1 MPYFLAPVASFRLAP
16 LASAVAALA
25 LVPFACGGSGAS
37 GAGPADASEDDPSL
51 PRHFEAGTSDAEAA
65 ADAPDEYVAQA
76 PHCVR
81 AADAGPPAPFDA
93 GADALPDVVALPQVE
108 TAGGQPLAAPTIVS
122 VTFPGDSLADPL
134 DDFVASV
141 GCTPYWRAVGADY
154 GVGDAVA
161 ATPVRLTEAAPAS
174 TNDPTIRAWLT
185 KKIDSGDAQ
194 FPRPAPGTIYV
205 VWYPQSTS
213 ITLMSST
220 SCRGFGGYHEGAAL
234 SDGTPFSYAVLPR
247 CAGDDQTGLAQLT
260 LAASHELLEASTD
273 PQPDTDPA
281 YAFPDPSHIG
291 WWLFAGS
298 EVGDMCELDDDDA
311 YVPPGF
317 PWVVQRIWS
326 NRAAWAGQ
334 TPCIPADTPSYFY
347 AAAVP
352 TDVATLNLF
361 GTPQSYPAVHVP
373 VGTTGMVDVL
383 LVGSG
388 ASGTMQLEAVDPAML
403 VGEPHRLNLTLDA
416 TAASPGATVHLAIEK
431 LSGDPSG
438 AEPFLLYAT
447 MNGRQTL
454 SWGVTSD

>member
-1 MPYFLAPVASFRLAP
+1 VVLSRLAP
-16 LASAVAALA
+16 LAPAVAVLA
-25 LVPFACGGSGAS
+25 LVPFACGGPGAS
-37 GAGPADASEDDPSL
+37 SGGSVDASADNPSL
-51 PRHFEAGTSDAEAA
+51 PRHFEAGAGDEEAA
-65 ADAPDEYVAQA
+65 ADAPDEYVEQA

-81 AADAGPPAPFDA
+81 AADAGAPTPFDA

-108 TAGGQPLAAPTIVS
+108 SLGGQALTAPTIVS

-141 GCTPYWRAVGADY
+141 GCTPYWRAVAADY

-161 ATPVRLTEAAPAS
+161 STPVRLAEAAPTT
-174 TNDPTIRAWLT
+174 TNDPTIRAWLA
-185 KKIDSGDAQ
+185 KKIETGDPQ

-205 VWYPQSTS
+205 LWYPESTS
-213 ITLMSST
+213 ITLQGST
-220 SCRGFGGYHEGAAL
+220 SCDSFGGYHEGGAL
-234 SDGTPFSYAVLPR
+234 TDGTPFSYAVLPR
-247 CAGDDQTGLAQLT
+247 CDGDDQTGLAQLT
-260 LAASHELLEASTD
+260 LAASHELIEASTD
-273 PQPDTDPA
+273 PQPDTSPA
-281 YAFPDPSHIG
+281 YTFPDPNHIG
-291 WWLFAGS
+291 WWLFANA
-298 EVGDMCELDDDDA
+298 EVGDMCELDNDYA

-334 TPCIPADTPSYFY
+334 SPCIPAETPDYFY

-352 TDVATLNLF
+352 TDVAPLNLV

-373 VGTTGMVDVL
+373 VGTTGTVDVL
-383 LVGSG
+383 LVGNG
-388 ASGTMQLEAVDPAML
+388 ASGTMELQAVDPTMYTGA
-403 VGEPHRLNLTLDA
+403 PHRLNLTLDTT
-416 TAASPGATVHLAIEK
+416 TANPGATVHLAIQK
-431 LSGDPSG
+431 VSGDPSG